1 MIATALSLLLALASP
16 LPTEEP
22 TWSAAFAPGG
32 VMRDVVYATVEG
44 VPLKLDVYF
53 PSAWSDP
60 VPLAIYVH
68 GGGWTSG
75 SKTGGAGFL
84 DKDEL
89 LARGWVVAAV
99 DYRLAPQFK
108 WPAQIQDVKAA
119 VRFLR
124 ANAARFGVDGTRIGV
139 WGGSAGGHLV
149 AMLGLTDA
157 EAGFDDSGGNFDQ
170 SSRVSAVADYFGP
183 ADLTADD
190 WNPSQLSKVFE
201 VFGAASPTDPVLV
214 AASPVTYASR
224 DDPPFLIVQGE
235 MDTTV
240 PPSQSVVLHQRL
252 LAAGVDSTLVLVANA
267 EHGFVPVG
275 GPINPT
281 RAEITRLL
289 ADFFDRRV
297 KNPPRVR
304 RHLERL

>member
-1 MIATALSLLLALASP
+1 MIAAALSLLLALASP

-22 TWSAAFAPGG
+22 TRSSAFVPGD

-53 PSAWSDP
+53 PSASRDP

-75 SKTGGAGFL
+75 SKSAGAGFL

-89 LARGWVVAAV
+89 LARGWLVAAV

-157 EAGFDDSGGNFDQ
+157 AAGFDDSGGNFDQ
-170 SSRVSAVADYFGP
+170 SSRVSAVVDYFGP
-183 ADLTADD
+183 ADFTAGD
-190 WNPSQLSKVFE
+190 WNPSQLTKVTI
-201 VFGAASPTDPVLV
+201 TDPTGAVI
-214 AASPVTYASR
+214 R
-224 DDPPFLIVQGE
+224 I
-235 MDTTV
+235 
-240 PPSQSVVLHQRL
+240 
-252 LAAGVDSTLVLVANA
+252 
-267 EHGFVPVG
+267 
-275 GPINPT
+275 
-281 RAEITRLL
+281 
-289 ADFFDRRV
+289 RRRF
-297 KNPPRVR
+297 PATFWPA
-304 RHLERL
+304 